1 MRQEVTWRHTQSL
14 TPGPSGDLTGP
25 SRLVPSIRSRL
36 TYAPPIVKG
45 LRMLDTSRDRVSLT
59 GISAFGHHGVFDSE
73 RKQGQRFVV
82 DVSCTLDLS
91 AAASTDDLGQ
101 TIDYGAL
108 AQAVAADVERDPLNL
123 IEALADRIALTCLR
137 YDAIQCVEVT
147 VHKPQ
152 APMPVDVTDVT
163 VTLTRSK
170 TT

>member
-1 MRQEVTWRHTQSL
+1 MAGHAV
-14 TPGPSGDLTGP
+14 
-25 SRLVPSIRSRL
+25 V
-36 TYAPPIVKG
+36 
-45 LRMLDTSRDRVSLT
+45 DTERRPTEAGRDRINLT
-59 GISAFGHHGVFDSE
+59 GISAFGHHGVYISE
-73 RKQGQRFVV
+73 RQQGQRFVV

-91 AAASTDDLGQ
+91 SAASSDDLGH

-108 AQAVAADVERDPLNL
+108 AQAVVADIERDPLNL

-152 APMPVDVTDVT
+152 APMPVDVADVA

>member
-1 MRQEVTWRHTQSL
+1 MAAHTVV
-14 TPGPSGDLTGP
+14 DTGP
-25 SRLVPSIRSRL
+25 QRRSNG
-36 TYAPPIVKG
+36 PVEG
-45 LRMLDTSRDRVSLT
+45 GRDRISLT
-59 GISAFGHHGVFDSE
+59 GISAFGHHGVYAFE
-73 RKQGQRFVV
+73 RQQGQQFVV

-91 AAASTDDLGQ
+91 SAASTDDLAQ

-108 AQAVAADVERDPLNL
+108 AQAIAADVERDPLNL

-137 YDAIQCVEVT
+137 YDAVQCVEVT

-152 APMPVDVTDVT
+152 APMPVDVADVT